1 MSMNLFKSTE
11 MRIAERV
18 LKKINQFEPLISKLT
33 NEELKNK
40 TIQYRARLAEG
51 ESLDKI
57 RPEAFA
63 VCREAY

>member
-40 TIQYRARLAEG
+40 TIQYRARLARRRV
-51 ESLDKI
+51 I
-57 RPEAFA
+57 R
-63 VCREAY
+63 